1 MSSNPR
7 IKTPAVAT
15 TSAPTAPERDEAPA
29 QPFPLH
35 CLPPRAQAMARAICT
50 TERVPETLAGVCVL
64 GILSASIGRGL
75 HIQSA
80 PARLTRGNLYLV
92 ASAESGSGK
101 SETFRHAAKPFFEF
115 EGEYLDSW
123 RASTLPGLQ
132 AERDILEVE
141 IAKLKKDVH
150 KSDGPFQRDELKTKL
165 AQKKAAFDTLQMQLH
180 APGFSVEDVTVEKLA
195 VLLSQRGET
204 LASLSADA
212 GSIVNNLLGKNNK
225 LQRTDESI
233 YLKGFS
239 GDFHSAER
247 VTAEP
252 VLLHSPCISAL
263 WLTQPDKV
271 DSLLAER
278 SLSDGGFIPRMLP
291 SHTRC
296 EPQHIHDSAPIPAQ
310 TAADYRALIRSLLET
325 YRLARDA
332 FTIHPSPEAKRAL
345 DDYFNRTVD
354 RRIAELQDVT
364 IYAARWGEQAWR
376 IAVCLHAGKWGAQ
389 AHEQTVELDTASD
402 AIALAEWFSA
412 QQLEILTGRR
422 EKAKEGKRDEVLELL
437 ADKPAGIQA
446 SDVYRA
452 RITRDSA
459 TAHALLAHLEAE
471 GVLSGKDT
479 QPAGGGHIT
488 RLFTLPKK

>member
-1 MSSNPR
+1 MSNAR
-7 IKTPAVAT
+7 IHTPAAAT
-15 TSAPTAPERDEAPA
+15 TSAPTPPEHDEAPA

-35 CLPPRAQAMARAICT
+35 CLPTRAEAMARAICK

-75 HIQSA
+75 QIQSA

-115 EGEYLDSW
+115 EAEYLDSW
-123 RASTLPGLQ
+123 RATTLPGLQ

-141 IAKLKKDVH
+141 IAELKKEAR
-150 KSDGPFQRDELKTKL
+150 KSDGALQRDELKAKL
-165 AQKKAAFDTLQMQLH
+165 AQKKAAFETLQMQLH

-239 GDFHSAER
+239 GDFCR
-247 VTAEP
+247 VDRVSAEP
-252 VLLHSPCISAL
+252 VLLNSPCISAL

-278 SLSDGGFIPRMLP
+278 SLSDGGLIPRMLIC
-291 SHTRC
+291 HTRC
-296 EPQHIHDSAPIPAQ
+296 EPQHIQDSAPIPAPV
-310 TAADYRALIRSLLET
+310 AADYRALIRSLLET
-325 YRLARDA
+325 YRLATEPR
-332 FTIHPSPEAKRAL
+332 TIHPSPEAKRAM
-345 DDYFNRTVD
+345 DDYFNRIVN
-354 RRIAELQDVT
+354 RRNSDLHDVT

-376 IAVCLHAGKWGAQ
+376 IAVCLHAAQWGAQ
-389 AHEQTVELDTASD
+389 AHEQTVELDTAAD

-412 QQLEILTGRR
+412 QQLEILAGGR
-422 EKAKEGKRDEVLELL
+422 EKAKQDKRDKVLALL
-437 ADKPAGIQA
+437 ANNPSGIRA
-446 SDVYRA
+446 TDVYRA
-452 RITRDSA
+452 RI
-459 TAHALLAHLEAE
+459 AHNAEAAHTLLAQLEAE
-471 GVLSGKDT
+471 VPLAGTDS

>member
-1 MSSNPR
+1 MSHAR
-7 IKTPAVAT
+7 IITPAVAT
-15 TSAPTAPERDEAPA
+15 IPAPTAPEHDEAPA

-35 CLPPRAQAMARAICT
+35 CLPAQAQAMARAICK

-75 HIQSA
+75 QIQSA

-115 EGEYLDSW
+115 EGEYLESW

-132 AERDILEVE
+132 AERDILEEE
-141 IAKLKKDVH
+141 IAELKKMAR
-150 KSDGPFQRDELKTKL
+150 KSDGALQRDELKANL

-180 APGFSVEDVTVEKLA
+180 APGFTVEDVTVEQLA
-195 VLLSQRGET
+195 VLLSQRGEA
-204 LASLSADA
+204 LASVSPDA
-212 GSIVNNLLGKNNK
+212 GSIVNNVLGKHNK
-225 LQRTDESI
+225 LKRTDESL
-233 YLKGFS
+233 YLKAWS
-239 GDFHSAER
+239 VERCKVDR

-252 VLLHSPCISAL
+252 VVLKSPCLSAL

-278 SLSDGGFIPRMLP
+278 SLSDGGFIPRMLIC
-291 SHTRC
+291 HTRC
-296 EPQHIHDSAPIPAQ
+296 EPQHIHDSAPIPAPV
-310 TAADYRALIRSLLET
+310 AADYRALIRSLLES
-325 YRLARDA
+325 YRLATEP

-345 DDYFNRTVD
+345 DAYFNRTVD
-354 RRIAELQDVT
+354 RRKSDLHDVT

-389 AHEQTVELDTASD
+389 AHEQTVELDTAAD

-412 QQLEILTGRR
+412 QQLEILAGGR
-422 EKAKEGKRDEVLELL
+422 EKEKQDKRDKVLALL
-437 ADKPAGIQA
+437 VNNPSGIRA
-446 SDVYRA
+446 TDVYRP
-452 RITRDSA
+452 RITHNADA
-459 TAHALLAHLEAE
+459 AHTLLAQMETE
-471 GVLSGKDT
+471 GLLAGTDS

-488 RLFTLPKK
+488 RLFTLAKK